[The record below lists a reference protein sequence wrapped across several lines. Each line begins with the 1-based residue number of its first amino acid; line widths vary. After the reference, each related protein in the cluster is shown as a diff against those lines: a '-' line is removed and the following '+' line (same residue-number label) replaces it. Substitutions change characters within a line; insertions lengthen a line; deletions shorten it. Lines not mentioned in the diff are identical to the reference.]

1 MLAEKEIIILLG
13 GSSLIRLV
21 AIDLDETLLFP
32 DRTISPR
39 AKRAIQAVRQLGS
52 EVVLATGRMFC
63 AAEPYAK
70 ELGLTGPLVAYQ
82 GSLVKTV
89 SDRHIWRHLHIPAGE
104 LIELLKWLES
114 KPVHINLYI
123 DDELYVERMNSTAE
137 RYAKYSR
144 VAVKEAGRLS
154 SLPLEAATKVVAIGD
169 PDLLSKLLPQAK
181 RAFGSNLAINR
192 SYSHFLEFGHL
203 EATKSQALA
212 WLGQK
217 LGIEPA
223 AMLAI
228 GDGENDLDMIEFA
241 GIGVAMGNAP
251 SAIQAA
257 ADFVTAS
264 NTADGVAIA
273 LEKYFNLAPN
283 LC

>member
-1 MLAEKEIIILLG
+1 M
-13 GSSLIRLV
+13 IRLV
-21 AIDLDETLLFP
+21 AIDLDETLLLP

-39 AKRAIQAVRQLGS
+39 AKHAIQAVRQLGS

-70 ELGLTGPLVAYQ
+70 ELGLTGPLIAYQ
-82 GSLVKTV
+82 GALLKAVG
-89 SDRHIWRHLHIPAGE
+89 DRNIWRHLYIPAEE
-104 LIELLKWLES
+104 LVELLQWLES

-154 SLPLEAATKVVAIGD
+154 SLPLQAATKVVAIGE
-169 PDLLSKLLPQAK
+169 PDLLSELLPQAQET
-181 RAFGSNLAINR
+181 FGSSLAVNR
-192 SYSHFLEFGHL
+192 SYPHFLEFGHRQ
-203 EATKSQALA
+203 ATKSQALA

-251 SAIQAA
+251 PAIKAA

-273 LEKYFNLAPN
+273 LEKYFNLA
-283 LC
+283 